1 MHKVCFRCHS
11 EIKDNSEYFS
21 FTEYNNGK
29 EVKTDYAHKE
39 CWDKFLKQIGNVDEA
54 MSMLRRLKK
63 PLMNMGLLQD
73 EEVVI
78 R

>member
-39 CWDKFLKQIGNVDEA
+39 CWDKFLKQIGNVDE
-54 MSMLRRLKK
+54 SMGIIRGLKK
-63 PLMNMGLLQD
+63 YFIKMGVLPH
-73 EEVVI
+73 EEFVI
-78 R
+78 K